1 METEIL
7 KMPVVTQ
14 FSEKDIISLFIGLV
28 KIIRNHE
35 REKLEQKIRM
45 LESALER
52 ANARLNKRKVRK

>member
-1 METEIL
+1 
-7 KMPVVTQ
+7 MPVVTQ